1 MAISFLIMAMVIAAN
16 GAVGAI
22 YHVPFPVIARA
33 SWGFWGS
40 YIAVLSRLVL
50 AVVWFAVNC
59 MNGANAVRVMIGAIW
74 PSFLQIPN
82 GIRPG
87 EGIPTAGM
95 VGFVVYWVV
104 QFPFLCIRPDRVRW
118 VFLAKAV
125 LVPVAWIAILIWAF
139 VTEGGGSMFD
149 QNDQAELSWSRYSW
163 LFLAS
168 MTSVLGSFATTSVN
182 QSDFS
187 RYSHISP
194 KWQLGYIPFLPMS
207 FTFVAFIG
215 IAATSAGH
223 ARYPSP
229 NMPWDPT
236 VLISNWPNR
245 ACRFFAAASFALASL
260 GVNIS
265 ANSISAA
272 NDLMAL
278 APGFFNIRRGQVL
291 CALLAWCLVPWK
303 ILESADRFLNF
314 MSAYAVFLGPAAA
327 VMLWDFWLVKGRKYD
342 ILALYRPDI
351 STYRY
356 ALCGG
361 VWGVN
366 WRAIVAFLVGVVP
379 NLPGLIH
386 SVDERVEV
394 GVGVRPYQFGWLLGF
409 VAASLVYVG
418 LSWVV
423 PVRESL
429 VEKAVL
435 AEDVWSAGG
444 DNGELHEQGKVSNI

>member
-1 MAISFLIMAMVIAAN
+1 MATVIAAN

-50 AVVWFAVNC
+50 AVVWFAVNS

-74 PSFLQIPN
+74 PSFLEIRN

-87 EGIPTAGM
+87 EGITTAGM

-118 VFLAKAV
+118 VFLVKAV

-139 VTEGGGSMFD
+139 VAEGGGGGGMFD
-149 QNDQAELSWSRYSW
+149 QRNDQEELSCSRYSW

-194 KWQLGYIPFLPMS
+194 RWQLLYIPLLPMA

-223 ARYPSP
+223 ARYSDGGAS
-229 NMPWDPT
+229 MPWDPT

-272 NDLMAL
+272 NDFMAL

-303 ILESADRFLNF
+303 ILESAGKFLDF
-314 MSAYAVFLGPAAA
+314 MSAYAVFLGPVAA
-327 VMLWDFWLVKGRKYD
+327 VMLWDFWLVKRRKYD

-351 STYRY
+351 CTYRY
-356 ALCGG
+356 ALRGSWL
-361 VWGVN
+361 WGVN
-366 WRAIVAFLVGVVP
+366 WRAIVAFLVGVAP
-379 NLPGLIH
+379 NLPGLVH
-386 SVDERVEV
+386 SVNESVEV
-394 GVGVRPYQFGWLLGF
+394 GVGVRPYQFGWFLGF

-429 VEKAVL
+429 VERAVL
-435 AEDVWSAGG
+435 AEDVWSSGHEV
-444 DNGELHEQGKVSNI
+444 ELNEQGKVSNI

>member
-1 MAISFLIMAMVIAAN
+1 MAVVIAAN

-50 AVVWFAVNC
+50 AVVWFAVNSV
-59 MNGANAVRVMIGAIW
+59 NGGSAVRVMIGAIW
-74 PSFLQIPN
+74 PSFLDIRN

-87 EGIPTAGM
+87 EGITTTGM
-95 VGFVVYWVV
+95 VGFVVYWVL
-104 QFPFLCIRPDRVRW
+104 QLPFLCIRPDRVRW

-125 LVPVAWIAILIWAF
+125 LVPVAWIVILLWAF
-139 VTEGGGSMFD
+139 VAEGGGGMFD
-149 QNDQAELSWSRYSW
+149 QNDQEELSGSRYSW
-163 LFLAS
+163 SFLAS

-194 KWQLGYIPFLPMS
+194 KWQLGYIPLLPIS

-223 ARYPSP
+223 TRYSDGGS

-272 NDLMAL
+272 NDFMAL

-314 MSAYAVFLGPAAA
+314 MSAYAVFLGPVAA
-327 VMLWDFWLVKGRKYD
+327 VMLWDFWVVKRRKYD

-351 STYRY
+351 RTYRY
-356 ALCGG
+356 VLCGLG
-361 VWGVN
+361 LWGVN
-366 WRAIVAFLVGVVP
+366 WRAVVAFLVGVVP

-386 SVDERVEV
+386 SVNESVEV

-429 VEKAVL
+429 VERAVL
-435 AEDVWSAGG
+435 AEDVWHSGHEV
-444 DNGELHEQGKVSNI
+444 ELNEVGLNEQKG